1 MRAAIWLI
9 GLFAIAVAAALFA
22 GSNQGSVTL
31 YWPPY
36 RIDFSLNMV
45 VVLLLLGFVVLYG
58 ALRGISVMFELPK
71 QAKRWRVQQK
81 ERAMHGAALDA
92 VTQLQAGRFVR
103 ARKAAL
109 SALAQ
114 EKALHDT
121 GEAMP
126 HGLQLRVLSH
136 VLAAESSHALQDQ
149 TQRDRHWDLA
159 MQEAA
164 SPDARHLPELREG
177 TQLRAA
183 QWALDDHDAH
193 AVLDNLAQLPQGAAR
208 RTLALR
214 LKLKAARQLQQ
225 ALPALDTARLL
236 AKHRAFSAAAAQSI
250 VKGLAMELINDAHDP
265 EQLMQAWRS
274 LDVAERAMPEV
285 GIHAARRLHT
295 LAGSPAQMREWLLPA
310 WERFTGGSKS
320 LPSLQTERLV
330 RVLEDSML
338 NLDGEWLARIEN
350 AQRKRPHDEHLQYL
364 AGCACLERQLW
375 GKAQQWLQQ
384 AAPALQ
390 DTELRRRAWHHL
402 ARLAEH
408 RGDDAAAAQ
417 AWKQAA
423 LSVLPSI
430 AIDKNNS
437 R

>member
-1 MRAAIWLI
+1 MRAALWLI
-9 GLFAIAVAAALFA
+9 GLFAVAVAAALFA

-31 YWPPY
+31 HWPPY

-45 VVLLLLGFVVLYG
+45 VALLLLAFVLIYG
-58 ALRGISVMFELPK
+58 ALRGVSAMFELPR

-114 EKALHDT
+114 EQALQDSS
-121 GEAMP
+121 AAIP
-126 HGLQLRVLSH
+126 HGLQLRVLGH

-149 TQRDRHWDLA
+149 AQRDQHWELA

-164 SPDARHLPELREG
+164 SAPARNMPELAEG

-183 QWALDDHDAH
+183 QWALDDHNAH
-193 AVLDNLAQLPQGAAR
+193 SAIEQLAGLPQGAAR

-214 LKLKAARQLQQ
+214 LKLKAARQLRQ
-225 ALPALDTARLL
+225 ALTALDTARLL

-250 VKGLAMELINDAHDP
+250 IKGLAMELINEAHDP
-265 EQLMQAWRS
+265 EQLTQAWRN
-274 LDVAERAMPEV
+274 LDSTERQLPEV
-285 GIHAARRLHT
+285 GIHAARRLHQ
-295 LAGSPAQMREWLLPA
+295 LGGSPAQMREWLLPA
-310 WERFTGGSKS
+310 WERYTNSNNG
-320 LPSLQTERLV
+320 LPSLQAERLV
-330 RVLEDSML
+330 RVLEDSL
-338 NLDGEWLARIEN
+338 GGLDASWLARIEA
-350 AQRKRPHDEHLQYL
+350 AQQRRPHDPYLQYL
-364 AGCACLERQLW
+364 AGCACLQRQLW

-384 AAPALQ
+384 AAPSLQ
-390 DTELRRRAWHHL
+390 EEALRRRAWQHL
-402 ARLAEH
+402 ARQAEY
-408 RGDDAAAAQ
+408 RGDASAAAQ

-423 LSVLPSI
+423 LAGEQV
-430 AIDKNNS
+430 
-437 R
+437 

>member
-1 MRAAIWLI
+1 MRAALWLI
-9 GLFAIAVAAALFA
+9 GLFAVAVAAALFA

-31 YWPPY
+31 HWPPY

-45 VVLLLLGFVVLYG
+45 VVLLLLAFVLIYG
-58 ALRGISVMFELPK
+58 ALRGVSAMFELPR

-114 EKALHDT
+114 EQALQDS
-121 GEAMP
+121 GAAIP
-126 HGLQLRVLSH
+126 HGLQLRVLGH

-149 TQRDRHWDLA
+149 AQRDQHWESA

-164 SPDARHLPELREG
+164 SAPARNMPELAEG

-183 QWALDDHDAH
+183 QWALDDHNAH
-193 AVLDNLAQLPQGAAR
+193 SAIEQLAGLPQGAAR

-214 LKLKAARQLQQ
+214 LKLKAARQLRQ
-225 ALPALDTARLL
+225 ALTALDTARLL

-250 VKGLAMELINDAHDP
+250 IKGLATELINDAHDP

-274 LDVAERAMPEV
+274 LDAGERSLPEV
-285 GIHAARRLHT
+285 GIHAARRLHQ
-295 LAGSPAQMREWLLPA
+295 LGGSPAQMREWLLPA
-310 WERFTGGSKS
+310 WERYTNSNNG
-320 LPSLQTERLV
+320 LPSLQAERLV
-330 RVLEDSML
+330 RVLEDS
-338 NLDGEWLARIEN
+338 LDGLDASWLARIEA
-350 AQRKRPHDEHLQYL
+350 AQQRRPHDAYLQYL
-364 AGCACLERQLW
+364 AGCACLQRQLW

-384 AAPALQ
+384 AAPTLQ
-390 DTELRRRAWHHL
+390 EESLRRRAWQHL
-402 ARLAEH
+402 ARQAEY
-408 RGDDAAAAQ
+408 RGDASAAAQ

-423 LSVLPSI
+423 L
-430 AIDKNNS
+430 AGEQG
-437 R
+437 

>member
-1 MRAAIWLI
+1 MRAALWLI

-22 GSNQGSVTL
+22 GSNQGTVTL

-45 VVLLLLGFVVLYG
+45 VALLLLAFVVLHG
-58 ALRGISVMFELPK
+58 ALRGMAAMFELPR

-114 EKALHDT
+114 EKALHDAGDT
-121 GEAMP
+121 MH
-126 HGLQLRVLSH
+126 HGLQLRVLAH
-136 VLAAESSHALQDQ
+136 VLAAQSAHALQDAAE
-149 TQRDRHWDLA
+149 RDQHWQSA
-159 MQEAA
+159 MQEAT
-164 SPDARHLPELREG
+164 SNDAQRLPELREG
-177 TQLRAA
+177 TQLLAA
-183 QWALDDHDAH
+183 QWALDEHNAPAAIDH
-193 AVLDNLAQLPQGAAR
+193 LAQLPQGAAR

-214 LKLKAARQLQQ
+214 IKLKAARQGSQ
-225 ALPALDTARLL
+225 ALAALDTARLL

-250 VKGLAMELINDAHDP
+250 LKGLAMELISDAHDP
-265 EQLMQAWRS
+265 DQLMQAWHQLDASERS
-274 LDVAERAMPEV
+274 LPDV
-285 GIHAARRLHT
+285 GIHAARRLQQ
-295 LAGSPAQMREWLLPA
+295 LGGSPVQMREWLLPA
-310 WERFTGGSKS
+310 WERFTAGSKG

-330 RVLEDSML
+330 RVLEGSLADLDSA
-338 NLDGEWLARIEN
+338 WLARIES
-350 AQRKRPHDEHLQYL
+350 AQQARPHDEYLQDL

-384 AAPALQ
+384 AAPALH
-390 DTELRRRAWHHL
+390 DEVLRRRAWHHL
-402 ARLAEH
+402 ARLAEAH
-408 RGDDAAAAQ
+408 GDAQAAAH

-423 LSVLPSI
+423 LAGEP
-430 AIDKNNS
+430 AAHT
-437 R
+437 RA